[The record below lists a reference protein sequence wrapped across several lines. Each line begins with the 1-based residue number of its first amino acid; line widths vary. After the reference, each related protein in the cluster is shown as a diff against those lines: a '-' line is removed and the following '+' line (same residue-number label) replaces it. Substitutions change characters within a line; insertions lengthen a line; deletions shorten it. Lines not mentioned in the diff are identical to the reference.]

1 MRILALILCLTAPAT
16 ADTTR
21 AIDAHILPGVSAF
34 AASVETLNATA
45 KTDCTRAVV
54 LPAFRSA
61 RLAFAAIADL
71 RVGPGEQAA
80 LNMAFWPDPRSG
92 GLRALLGQL
101 KNPVAIDLLPVSA
114 RGFTGLDLMLG
125 DPALA
130 YGAGDPGCTL
140 VADMAADLQAQA
152 AQFAAGWQDHAALM
166 RNPGNLTYLDET
178 EVRRVLFTQV
188 LASLE
193 LTENA
198 RLAEPLA
205 DRDRPRP
212 SRAENWRNGLSLGI
226 IMTATRQ
233 AVALAQVLADSPLPE
248 SARLLSE
255 AETRAQ
261 TITDPGFQDIDDL
274 DAWGRVFG
282 LKRTIGLLHD
292 TLEAE
297 FGAAT
302 GLTPGFNAMDGD

>member
-1 MRILALILCLTAPAT
+1 MRTLALLLLLATPAT
-16 ADTTR
+16 ADTTA
-21 AIDAHILPGVSAF
+21 AIDTHILPGVAAF
-34 AASVETLNATA
+34 AASVETLTATTQA
-45 KTDCTRAVV
+45 DCTRAAV
-54 LPAFRSA
+54 LPAFRDA

-80 LNMAFWPDPRSG
+80 LNMAFWPDPRSS
-92 GLRALLGQL
+92 GLRALVGQI

-140 VADMAADLQAQA
+140 VADLAADLQAQG
-152 AQFAAGWQDHAALM
+152 AQFAMAWQDHAALM
-166 RNPGNLTYLDET
+166 RTPGNLTYLDET
-178 EVRRVLFTQV
+178 EVRRVLFTQA

-212 SRAENWRNGLSLGI
+212 TRAENWRTGLSLDI
-226 IMTATRQ
+226 ALTATRE
-233 AVALAQVLADSPLPE
+233 AVALAQVLADNSLPE
-248 SARLLSE
+248 SARFLAE

-274 DAWGRVFG
+274 DAWGRLFG